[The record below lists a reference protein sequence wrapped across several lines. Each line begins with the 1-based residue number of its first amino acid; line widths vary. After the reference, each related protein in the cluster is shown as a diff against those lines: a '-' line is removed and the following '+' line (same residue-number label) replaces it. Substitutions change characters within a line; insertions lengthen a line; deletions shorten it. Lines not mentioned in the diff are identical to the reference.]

1 MEVGARACHSQAKRE
16 GASSRLSSEIVFRE
30 NRIEDTLGM
39 DMLLSSG
46 LRRASWFVDLFCN
59 CLRCVVVDGLRKF
72 FDICLMERITKL
84 RRYVE
89 SIWMSIS
96 FQNIFTR
103 FGSYYCEILCRLK
116 MESRIIEKY
125 ISGGKY
131 FIYIGNNLKTSF
143 LSL

>member
-1 MEVGARACHSQAKRE
+1 MEVGTRACHSQAKRE

-46 LRRASWFVDLFCN
+46 LRRASWFVDLFYN

-72 FDICLMERITKL
+72 FDICLMERISKL
-84 RRYVE
+84 RRRVE

-103 FGSYYCEILCRLK
+103 FGSYYCEILCAKNGIKNYR
-116 MESRIIEKY
+116 EI
-125 ISGGKY
+125 Y
-131 FIYIGNNLKTSF
+131 FMG
-143 LSL
+143 